1 MSYFFEDPMETEI
14 KKLLEKEGY
23 NVDVYINQDD
33 TFNNNQYEIQVD
45 SLNVE
50 NWNDFIKEI
59 NAVSDSD
66 VDVNF
71 TPISAEELFSMGLD
85 IDACADLIPIVE
97 E

>member
-33 TFNNNQYEIQVD
+33 TFNNNQYEIQIS

-50 NWNDFIKEI
+50 NWNDFIFYVKKILYTYEKENNI
-59 NAVSDSD
+59 TF
-66 VDVNF
+66 VDKS
-71 TPISAEELFSMGLD
+71 ISL
-85 IDACADLIPIVE
+85 
-97 E
+97 

>member
-50 NWNDFIKEI
+50 NWNDFIFYIKKILYTYEKENNI
-59 NAVSDSD
+59 TF
-66 VDVNF
+66 VNKN
-71 TPISAEELFSMGLD
+71 ISL
-85 IDACADLIPIVE
+85 
-97 E
+97 

>member
-50 NWNDFIKEI
+50 NWNDFIFYIKKILYAYEKENNI
-59 NAVSDSD
+59 TF
-66 VDVNF
+66 VNKS
-71 TPISAEELFSMGLD
+71 ISL
-85 IDACADLIPIVE
+85 
-97 E
+97 

>member
-45 SLNVE
+45 SLNVK
-50 NWNDFIKEI
+50 NWNDFIFYIKKILYTYEKENNI
-59 NAVSDSD
+59 TF
-66 VDVNF
+66 VNKS
-71 TPISAEELFSMGLD
+71 ISL
-85 IDACADLIPIVE
+85 
-97 E
+97 

>member
-50 NWNDFIKEI
+50 NWNDFIFYIKKILYTYEKE
-59 NAVSDSD
+59 NCSPSNSR
-66 VDVNF
+66 VN
-71 TPISAEELFSMGLD
+71 EKQL
-85 IDACADLIPIVE
+85 
-97 E
+97 

>member
-50 NWNDFIKEI
+50 NWNDFIFYIKKILYTYEKENNI
-59 NAVSDSD
+59 TF
-66 VDVNF
+66 VNKC
-71 TPISAEELFSMGLD
+71 ISL
-85 IDACADLIPIVE
+85 
-97 E
+97 